1 MSALPLLQA
10 RPAAGNASHHI
21 DAASS
26 ASREPSQTRGRA
38 LTASSRTI
46 TPRSQTPALKLASA
60 STSSSGNSSPDR
72 TPNTLERKPS
82 GSYAHNRNTSI
93 VHGIQHSRNTS
104 FVNSPAT
111 SPLSPHVIAAAGAAL
126 DGAVMSQ
133 ESIAEAFAANGMQP
147 GAGAGTHAGPGN
159 GYSATGAQPEASVPQ
174 RKPER
179 APSARSSRKGHNHH
193 RSQSRHPQ
201 HAHELKTVGEY
212 ALHHLFNAFISQ
224 AEQKI
229 NQCMTDRGQP
239 EARVEAVCGPGLD
252 PTFDQLIAALGHI
265 ARHKP
270 KPLIDTIMLWRKAKS
285 EEASKQR
292 TQLLHA
298 RQATPVAHP
307 HHPHPSLSRRN
318 TEPANQH
325 PDNHATTSGVSGP
338 EHVVALQQTVTQA
351 EQRSTVST
359 YILCRVLIEIMTQT
373 DLHNLTFEMADRLLG
388 LFYGQLSTVDPELV
402 DISPLNLANWTI
414 YSQLLGVLSGLIF
427 EQVQDKFIA
436 DLKIVDSHLSVK
448 HQYNRDQEAKGALL
462 IRALRHLQ
470 VKSYP
475 EDTWDRTCDFM
486 LSMAKLFTSAHGQPI
501 KYAYCQVLRE
511 LLLRIASK
519 ATTELNSPR
528 WKTVIDIM
536 KQRAAILLGKP
547 KHWHEAFPLMAAIL
561 CASPT
566 DIFLSQWLALALSTQ
581 PRLKERATR
590 AIALRGI
597 CRLVWTYLY
606 RRGTEAPTMVVRR
619 LEEITRMVF
628 QPGRRSYLSTE
639 SAIAEPLIQL
649 TRIIGFKYQDLCFRT
664 IIFPLLNSEMF
675 TSGRE
680 LRVEH
685 LEPDRM
691 VIGIRSF
698 LAVVA
703 DLESTE
709 QPPFPVS
716 FDYDPN
722 TLSSELPA
730 LPASPRPLQPLPL
743 KSSLLKEERLSRPVN
758 FSGFAEVAK
767 EYYVRFCKILGEITI
782 ICDNAF
788 GGQAVLDEKFS
799 LQTPKTPMAEAF
811 SFGRREEYLGT
822 TDPRQGFYDLLHVA
836 VQALPRCLSSHIP
849 FNSLVNLLCTGTA
862 HVQGNIALSSA
873 QSLKSIARQSHAQ
886 QVTIGFARFIFN
898 FDDRYATM
906 SDGGMLGAGHIEST
920 LKLYVEL
927 LQIWIEEIKQKTRKA
942 ARDTPDDGSGN
953 RAAQL
958 DLSSVWAHVD
968 EVESHGLFFLCSPS
982 RRVRSYAVTVLRL
995 ITEFDT
1001 ALGGSNTRV
1010 IRVMEG
1016 SPQRVMDISDE
1027 KLSLAERSRLQRGMR
1042 KSNVQSTLVELCG
1055 SDVPYDA
1062 TLWFKIFPNLVRI
1075 SFEVCPFAVTLTRDI
1090 VCARLSQMYRTLYSL
1105 AEGQRSTPYSPFEPG
1120 GSKFSGRLAS
1130 TSPEIV
1136 IEQWKLYLIFAFTTL
1151 TTLGSTASTAVQN
1164 QSGQHSRKSSK
1175 SSHTSTSRLHTASE
1189 LFSKVLPFLSV
1200 DNVAIR
1206 DAAVAGLGSV
1216 NLNLYRTLLESL
1228 QGIVAACAEEAKM
1241 RLGNHNR
1248 TISSPRPMNYRT
1260 DHLRTEITHVYKLTS
1275 QQFLKLPEAYNDE
1288 WIVNNLMNY
1297 TKDLRIFL
1305 SDTDV
1310 QLDPRFFK
1318 LRTHYCGLVEVLFEG
1333 INKTNDPLHWMPF
1346 QARKAAFTLMEDWCG
1361 YSANQPQI
1369 RQREEH
1375 MRRSMLDREVDVS
1388 NKGNATAAHEIEKR
1402 DLRTAALSAMAALCG
1417 GPVSITTDSKVL
1429 LQFDVLRMLS
1439 WVDMIFETPS
1449 DRTHA
1454 IGRRALTNLI
1464 MHNREHPYLLDRA
1477 IEMCYHS
1484 TSTKAL
1490 DSYFEVVS
1498 QVLTQREDFTLP
1510 FWKVL
1515 SAGLYT
1521 LGNENSGIRMK
1532 SARLL
1537 RTLEARGQ
1545 KNSKLQDLDISI
1557 SDKTI
1562 AVYKLAQFET
1572 SRRLAKQHSE
1582 LAFLV
1587 FSQFSRYFN
1596 DLKPDH
1602 QRNMVAAML
1611 PWVQTVELQ
1620 VNPDGGPTANSYMLL
1635 ANLFEITVRC
1645 GNALHNEIQAL
1656 WQALATGPY
1665 AGNVQ
1670 LILNFIINLCLDKRE
1685 QNWVDFSKQIVVHL
1699 SSTPAGLKVVEF
1711 LLLQINP
1718 RSMVSEKR
1726 EPLPPP
1732 PDAASLPY
1740 LVDLNHLLPSSSKQ
1754 SGFALG
1760 QICLI
1765 LLVDLMVSPVEVAK
1779 EHIPLLLQVIL
1790 VLWDHYTPV
1799 VQDQAREMLVHL
1811 IHELVISRI
1820 EDDTM
1825 SIDKRSIEDFIE
1837 NVRQHDSKVVWNYD
1851 DKNGKD
1857 SEDSNSKVPESM
1869 EYVAGEVLRY
1879 FSFAYPGLREA
1890 WGRAALNWA
1899 TSCPVR
1905 HLACRSFQL
1914 FRCILSSLDQQMLS
1928 DMLARLSNTISDEES
1943 DIQTFS
1949 MEILTTLRT
1958 IIEALAP
1965 EDLIQYPQL
1974 FWTTCAC
1981 LDTIHEGEFMES
1993 LLMLDKF
2000 LDKLDLGDSDVL
2012 QTLEESCPDKWEGKF
2027 EGLAQ
2032 LTYKGLRSSVCLD
2045 RSLRILERLVVLPS
2059 SRIVGND
2066 SRLSFAVLANLP
2078 RFLRSFDPAAKD
2090 PSIRTTAEVLAQVA
2104 EGHYQNTA
2112 LADALTALAMKR
2124 YRQEQDFLAQT
2135 MSAIRPTFTTE
2146 LEFGS
2151 LVFLLGLLMN
2161 KIDWM
2166 KVNTME
2172 ALCVLMPEMDMRKP
2186 ELASKGSDLF
2196 SPLLRLLQSAYCP
2209 QALKVLDFVIN
2220 LNMTSTLTPFD
2231 KQHIRMSMAG
2241 SHSSRGYKKQFE
2253 KTQSLYGIPEES
2265 GWSIP
2270 IPALHSQLTRANVHA
2285 VFYTC
2290 GNFDDLTAPENET
2303 PKVEFRQE
2311 EFPFSPLS
2319 DYRTAT
2325 MTSEDTRGDSH
2336 IGELVM
2342 KLDSLDDFFEDDD
2355 DAETLTDL
2363 PNFSSSGRY
2372 MNGPYSHDMREN
2384 LYDQQTA
2391 PILHKSL
2398 TRNASVTSFQSGFI
2412 SDVKLS
2418 PARDPGVMTPGAFS
2432 TVASSSTTTLS
2443 STNNTPARPGLHS
2456 RSVTSPS
2463 APNHPQRVSPSITLD
2478 EQGEPFSDDEYAA
2491 GRSSSTDK
2499 AGTFSLENI
2508 IKPVAHD
2515 TKSRFRSGM
2524 RRLTGGGSEKD
2535 GAKTRDAVKM
2545 ALQKSPQ
2552 VPKVPDIYLVN
2563 PKSAD
2568 P

>member
-1 MSALPLLQA
+1 MSGTVGG
-10 RPAAGNASHHI
+10 RPRGNASDASSPTEAGGVMTPRANI
-21 DAASS
+21 GPMRLGPPQSFRDAEDAAREASGMYKSS
-26 ASREPSQTRGRA
+26 PTSREPSQTRGRA
-38 LTASSRTI
+38 LTASSRSI
-46 TPRSQTPALKLASA
+46 ASRSQTPAAKGAS
-60 STSSSGNSSPDR
+60 SNSSPDR
-72 TPNTLERKPS
+72 TFHSLERKPS

-104 FVNSPAT
+104 YVNSPAT
-111 SPLSPHVIAAAGAAL
+111 SPLSPHIIAAAAGATI

-133 ESIAEAFAANGMQP
+133 ESIADAFAANGMQP
-147 GAGAGTHAGPGN
+147 GAGAGSVTGN
-159 GYSATGAQPEASVPQ
+159 VYGLAGAQAAASDGSITQ
-174 RKPER
+174 RRPER
-179 APSARSSRKGHNHH
+179 APSSRSSRKGHNHH
-193 RSQSRHPQ
+193 RSQSRHPP
-201 HAHELKTVGEY
+201 HPHELKTVGEY

-224 AEQKI
+224 AEHKI
-229 NQCMTDRGQP
+229 NQCMTERGQP
-239 EARVEAVCGPGLD
+239 EVRVEAVCGPGVD

-292 TQLLHA
+292 TQLLNA
-298 RQATPVAHP
+298 RQASPIA
-307 HHPHPSLSRRN
+307 HPHPSLSRRN
-318 TEPANQH
+318 TESTQQPDSQSANSMAPG
-325 PDNHATTSGVSGP
+325 PDYII
-338 EHVVALQQTVTQA
+338 ALQQTVTQA

-359 YILCRVLIEIMTQT
+359 YLLCRVLIEIMTQT
-373 DLHNLTFEMADRLLG
+373 DLKNLTLEMAERLLG
-388 LFYGQLSTVDPELV
+388 LFYGQLSTVDPDLV

-427 EQVQDKFIA
+427 KEVQERFVA
-436 DLKIVDSHLSVK
+436 DLKVVDGHLSIK
-448 HQYNRDQEAKGALL
+448 NQYNRDHEAKGALL
-462 IRALRHLQ
+462 IRALRHLK
-470 VKSYP
+470 VDSYP
-475 EDTWDRTCDFM
+475 EESWDQTCDFM
-486 LSMAKLFTSAHGQPI
+486 LSMAKLFTSAHGQPV

-519 ATTELNSPR
+519 ATVELDAPK
-528 WKTVIDIM
+528 WKTVIEMM
-536 KQRAAILLGKP
+536 KQRAAILIGKP
-547 KHWHEAFPLMAAIL
+547 KHWQEAFPLMAAIL

-566 DIFLSQWLALALSTQ
+566 DVFLSQWLALVLSTQ

-597 CRLVWTYLY
+597 CRLVWTYIY
-606 RRGTEAPTMVVRR
+606 RRGTEAPNIAVRR
-619 LEEITRMVF
+619 LDEIIRMVF
-628 QPGRRSYLSTE
+628 LPGRRSYLSTE

-649 TRIIGFKYQDLCFRT
+649 TRIIGYKYQDLCFKT

-680 LRVEH
+680 LRVEN

-698 LAVVA
+698 LAIMA
-703 DLESTE
+703 DLENTE
-709 QPPFPVS
+709 QPPFPLT
-716 FDYDPN
+716 FEYDPN
-722 TLSSELPA
+722 AVFSELPA
-730 LPASPRPLQPLPL
+730 LPSSPRPMHPLPI
-743 KSSLLKEERLSRPVN
+743 KSTLLKEERLSRPVN
-758 FSGFAEVAK
+758 FTGFAEVAK
-767 EYYVRFCKILGEITI
+767 EYYNRFCKILGEITI

-799 LQTPKTPMAEAF
+799 LQTPKTPMADAF
-811 SFGRREEYLGT
+811 SFGRREDYLTT

-836 VQALPRCLSSHIP
+836 VQALPRCLSPHIP
-849 FNSLVNLLCTGTA
+849 INALVNLLCTGTA
-862 HVQGNIALSSA
+862 HVQSNIAMSSA
-873 QSLKSIARQSHAQ
+873 QSLKSIARQSYAQ
-886 QVTIGFARFIFN
+886 TVTIGFARFIFN

-906 SDGGMLGAGHIEST
+906 SDGGMLGAGHIENT

-927 LQIWIEEIKQKTRKA
+927 LQIWIEEIKRKTRKA
-942 ARDTPDDGSGN
+942 ALDTPDDGSGN

-995 ITEFDT
+995 VTEFDT
-1001 ALGGSNTRV
+1001 ALGGSSTRI

-1016 SPQRVMDISDE
+1016 SPQRVLDISDE

-1042 KSNVQSTLVELCG
+1042 KSNRCPLRR
-1055 SDVPYDA
+1055 
-1062 TLWFKIFPNLVRI
+1062 TLWFKIFPNLIRI
-1075 SFEVCPFAVTLTRDI
+1075 SFEVCPFASTLTRDI
-1090 VCARLSQMYRTLYSL
+1090 VCARLSQMYRTLSSL
-1105 AEGQRSTPYSPFEPG
+1105 SEGQRSTPYSPYEPS
-1120 GSKFSGRLAS
+1120 GSKPSGRLAS
-1130 TSPEIV
+1130 TAPEVI

-1151 TTLGSTASTAVQN
+1151 TSLGPTAASATQ
-1164 QSGQHSRKSSK
+1164 GQHSRKSSK
-1175 SSHTSTSRLHTASE
+1175 SSQTSTNKLHTATE
-1189 LFSKVLPFLSV
+1189 LFAKVLPFLSV

-1206 DAAVAGLGSV
+1206 DAAVIGLGSV

-1228 QGIVAACAEEAKM
+1228 QGIVAACAEEAKTRM
-1241 RLGNHNR
+1241 GNHNR
-1248 TISSPRPMNYRT
+1248 TISSPRPMNFRT
-1260 DHLRTEITHVYKLTS
+1260 DHLRTEITH
-1275 QQFLKLPEAYNDE
+1275 
-1288 WIVNNLMNY
+1288 
-1297 TKDLRIFL
+1297 DLRIFL
-1305 SDTDV
+1305 SDTEV
-1310 QLDPRFFK
+1310 QLEVRYLK

-1333 INKTNDPLHWMPF
+1333 INKTSDPLRWMPF
-1346 QARKAAFTLMEDWCG
+1346 QARKAAFTLMEEWCG
-1361 YSANQPQI
+1361 YSANQAQI

-1375 MRRSMLDREVDVS
+1375 MRRSILDRAIEAD
-1388 NKGNATAAHEIEKR
+1388 NKGNVTAALEIEKR

-1429 LQFDVLRMLS
+1429 LQFDVSRMLS
-1439 WVDMIFETPS
+1439 WIQSIFETPS

-1454 IGRRALTNLI
+1454 IGRRALSNLI
-1464 MHNREHPYLLDRA
+1464 LHNREHPYLLDKA
-1477 IEMCYHS
+1477 IEMCYLAVNS
-1484 TSTKAL
+1484 KAL
-1490 DSYFEVVS
+1490 DSYFEVVA
-1498 QVLTQREDFTLP
+1498 QVLTQHEDYTLP

-1521 LGNENSGIRMK
+1521 LGHENSEIRMK

-1537 RTLEARGQ
+1537 RTLEAREG

-1557 SDKTI
+1557 SDKTV

-1587 FSQFSRYFN
+1587 FSQFSFYFKE
-1596 DLKPDH
+1596 LQPDH
-1602 QRNMVAAML
+1602 KRNMVAAML
-1611 PWVQTVELQ
+1611 PWVQSVELQ
-1620 VNPDGGPTANSYMLL
+1620 VNPDGGPTGNSYMLL
-1635 ANLFEITVRC
+1635 VNLFEITYTS

-1665 AGNVQ
+1665 GGNVQ
-1670 LILNFIINLCLDKRE
+1670 LILNFIISLCLDKRE
-1685 QNWVDFSKQIVVHL
+1685 QNYVDYSKQIVVHL
-1699 SSTPAGLKVVEF
+1699 SSTPAGLKVIEF

-1726 EPLPPP
+1726 EPMPPP
-1732 PDAASLPY
+1732 PDAANLPY
-1740 LVDLNHLLPSSSKQ
+1740 LVDLTTVLPSSNKQ

-1760 QICLI
+1760 QVCLI
-1765 LLVDLMVSPVEVAK
+1765 MLVDLMVSPVELAK
-1779 EHIPLLLQVIL
+1779 EHIPLLLQVVL
-1790 VLWDHYTPV
+1790 VLWDHYTAV

-1811 IHELVISRI
+1811 IHELVISKI
-1820 EDDTM
+1820 EDDTPG
-1825 SIDKRSIEDFIE
+1825 IDKRSIEDFVEGI
-1837 NVRQHDSKVVWNYD
+1837 RQRDSKVVWSYD

-1857 SEDSNSKVPESM
+1857 TADSTTKVPEPM
-1869 EYVAGEVLRY
+1869 EYVAAEVMKF

-1890 WGRAALNWA
+1890 WGRVALHWA

-1905 HLACRSFQL
+1905 HIACRSFQL

-2000 LDKLDLGDSDVL
+2000 LDKLDLGDEDVL
-2012 QTLEESCPDKWEGKF
+2012 TTLEESCPDKWEGKF

-2032 LTYKGLRSSVCLD
+2032 LTYKGIRSSICLD

-2059 SRIVGND
+2059 SRIVGDD
-2066 SRLSFAVLANLP
+2066 SRLMYTILANLP
-2078 RFLRSFDPAAKD
+2078 RFLRSFDPTVKD
-2090 PSIRTTAEVLAQVA
+2090 PSIRATAEVLAQVA
-2104 EGHYQNTA
+2104 EQYYQCTP
-2112 LADALTALAMKR
+2112 LAEALTAIAMKR
-2124 YRQEQDFLAQT
+2124 YRHEKDFLAQI
-2135 MSAIRPTFTTE
+2135 MSTIRTAFSPE
-2146 LEFGS
+2146 NEFGS

-2166 KVNTME
+2166 KINTME
-2172 ALCVLMPEMDMRKP
+2172 VLCVLLPEIDMRRP
-2186 ELASKGSDLF
+2186 DMAAKGSDLF
-2196 SPLLRLLQSAYCP
+2196 SPLLRLLQTAYCP
-2209 QALKVLDFVIN
+2209 QALRVLDYVIN

-2241 SHSSRGYKKQFE
+2241 SHSTRGYKKQFE
-2253 KTQSLYGIPEES
+2253 KTQSLYGIPEDS

-2290 GNFDDLTAPENET
+2290 GHYGDLHASENET

-2319 DYRTAT
+2319 DYHRTAT

-2372 MNGPYSHDMREN
+2372 MNSPYSHDMREN

-2391 PILHKSL
+2391 PILNKSL

-2432 TVASSSTTTLS
+2432 SFAGPSSTSGLSTTSNS
-2443 STNNTPARPGLHS
+2443 SRPGLHA
-2456 RSVTSPS
+2456 RSATSPS
-2463 APNHPQRVSPSITLD
+2463 APNQQQRISPSLTSTALE
-2478 EQGEPFSDDEYAA
+2478 EQGETFSDDEYAT
-2491 GRSSSTDK
+2491 GRSNSTDK
-2499 AGTFSLENI
+2499 SGTFNLENI

-2515 TKSRFRSGM
+2515 TRSRFRSGM
-2524 RRLTGGGSEKD
+2524 RRLTGGGGDNKE
-2535 GAKTRDAVKM
+2535 GAKTRDAIKL

-2568 P
+2568 L

>member
-1 MSALPLLQA
+1 MSAFSPVHT
-10 RPAAGNASHHI
+10 RPAAGHAPPYREPREPR
-21 DAASS
+21 DPP
-26 ASREPSQTRGRA
+26 SREPSQTRGRA
-38 LTASSRTI
+38 LTASSRTVAS
-46 TPRSQTPALKLASA
+46 RSQTPAAS
-60 STSSSGNSSPDR
+60 STSSPDR
-72 TPNTLERKPS
+72 DRERDRTLGSLERKPS
-82 GSYAHNRNTSI
+82 GAYAHNRNTSI
-93 VHGIQHSRNTS
+93 VHGIQHSRTTS
-104 FVNSPAT
+104 FVNAPAT
-111 SPLSPHVIAAAGAAL
+111 SPLSPLVLASPAPLNGPTMSPESLAEAAA
-126 DGAVMSQ
+126 
-133 ESIAEAFAANGMQP
+133 ANAP
-147 GAGAGTHAGPGN
+147 ANTSPVAPPPAD
-159 GYSATGAQPEASVPQ
+159 ASTP
-174 RKPER
+174 RRPER
-179 APSARSSRKGHNHH
+179 APSARSARRGHNHH
-193 RSQSRHPQ
+193 RSQSRHPPPPP

-229 NQCMTDRGQP
+229 NQCITDRGQP
-239 EARVEAVCGPGLD
+239 EARVELVCGPAVD
-252 PTFDQLIAALGHI
+252 PAFDQLIAALGHI

-285 EEASKQR
+285 EEAAKQR

-298 RQATPVAHP
+298 RHAMPQSQTQFSS
-307 HHPHPSLSRRN
+307 HPHPQLAMSRRN
-318 TEPANQH
+318 TEPLHHLEHPASASVSSH
-325 PDNHATTSGVSGP
+325 PDML
-338 EHVVALQQTVTQA
+338 ALQQTVTQA

-359 YILCRVLIEIMTQT
+359 YILCRVLVEIMTQA
-373 DLHNLTFEMADRLLG
+373 DLHNLTFDMADRLLG

-427 EQVQDKFIA
+427 EHVQEKFII
-436 DLKIVDSHLSVK
+436 DLKIIDTHLSIK
-448 HQYNRDQEAKGALL
+448 NQYNRDHEAKGALL
-462 IRALRHLQ
+462 IRALRYLKL
-470 VKSYP
+470 KSYP
-475 EDTWDRTCDFM
+475 EEAWDRTCDFM
-486 LSMAKLFTSAHGQPI
+486 QSLAKLFNSAHGQPI

-511 LLLRIASK
+511 LLLHIASRVTIEINAPK
-519 ATTELNSPR
+519 
-528 WKTVIDIM
+528 WKTVVDLLR
-536 KQRAAILLGKP
+536 QRASVLISKP
-547 KHWHEAFPLMAAIL
+547 KHWHEAFPLMTAIL
-561 CASPT
+561 CVSPT
-566 DIFLSQWLALALSTQ
+566 DVFLSQWHGLILSTQ
-581 PRLKERATR
+581 SRLKERATR

-606 RRGTEAPTMVVRR
+606 RRGTEPPNVAVRR
-619 LEEITRMVF
+619 LEDVIRLVF

-639 SAIAEPLIQL
+639 PAIAEPLIQL
-649 TRIIGFKYQDLCFRT
+649 TRTIGYKYQDLCFKT
-664 IIFPLLNSEMF
+664 IIFPLLNSEMI
-675 TSGRE
+675 SAGRE
-680 LRVEH
+680 LRVEN

-698 LAVVA
+698 LAIMA
-703 DLESTE
+703 DLENAE
-709 QPPFPVS
+709 QPPFPVTYNVEL
-716 FDYDPN
+716 DAP
-722 TLSSELPA
+722 SSELPA
-730 LPASPRPLQPLPL
+730 VPASPRPLQHLHT
-743 KSSLLKEERLSRPVN
+743 KSTLLKEERLSRPVN
-758 FSGFAEVAK
+758 FSGFGEVAK

-811 SFGRREEYLGT
+811 SFSRREDHQVT

-836 VQALPRCLSSHIP
+836 VQALPRCLSPHIP
-849 FNSLVNLLCTGTA
+849 FNALVNLLCTGTA
-862 HVQGNIALSSA
+862 HVQGSIASSSA

-920 LKLYVEL
+920 LKLYIEL
-927 LQIWIEEIKQKTRKA
+927 LQIWIEEIKQKARKA
-942 ARDTPDDGSGN
+942 ALDAPDDGSGS

-958 DLSSVWAHVD
+958 DINSVWAHVD
-968 EVESHGLFFLCSPS
+968 EIESHGLFFLCSPS
-982 RRVRSYAVTVLRL
+982 RRVRAYAVTVLRR

-1001 ALGGSNTRV
+1001 ALGGSNTRI

-1042 KSNVQSTLVELCG
+1042 KSNVQSTLVELCS
-1055 SDVPYDA
+1055 SDVPYDS
-1062 TLWFKIFPNLVRI
+1062 TLWFKIFPNLIRI
-1075 SFEVCPFAVTLTRDI
+1075 SFEVCPFAITLTRDI
-1090 VCARLSQMYRTLYSL
+1090 VCARLSQMHRTLSSL
-1105 AEGQRSTPYSPFEPG
+1105 AEGQRSTPYSPFEPTPG
-1120 GSKFSGRLAS
+1120 KVTGRLAS
-1130 TSPEIV
+1130 TSPNIV

-1151 TTLGSTASTAVQN
+1151 TNLGPSASATL
-1164 QSGQHSRKSSK
+1164 QSQLAQHGRRGSK
-1175 SSHTSTSRLHTASE
+1175 SSQPSANKLYTATE
-1189 LFSKVLPFLSV
+1189 LFAKVLPFLSV
-1200 DNVAIR
+1200 DNTAIR
-1206 DAAVAGLGSV
+1206 DAAVVGLGSV

-1228 QGIVAACAEEAKM
+1228 QGIVAACAEEAKS
-1241 RLGNHNR
+1241 RLGTHNR
-1248 TISSPRPMNYRT
+1248 NMSSPRVANYRT

-1275 QQFLKLPEAYNDE
+1275 QQYLKLPEGYNDE
-1288 WIVNNLMNY
+1288 WIVNNLVNY

-1310 QLDPRFFK
+1310 QMEPRFLK

-1333 INKTNDPLHWMPF
+1333 INKTNDPLQWMPF
-1346 QARKAAFTLMEDWCG
+1346 QARKAAFTLMEEWCG
-1361 YSANQPQI
+1361 YSANQSQI

-1375 MRRSMLDREVDVS
+1375 MRRSMLDREHDMG
-1388 NKGNATAAHEIEKR
+1388 NKGIATAAHEIEKR
-1402 DLRTAALSAMAALCG
+1402 DLRTSALSAMAALCG

-1429 LQFDVLRMLS
+1429 LQFDVLRMLNWMDS
-1439 WVDMIFETPS
+1439 IFETPS

-1464 MHNREHPYLLDRA
+1464 LHNREHPYLLERS
-1477 IEMCYHS
+1477 IEMCYVS
-1484 TSTKAL
+1484 KSAKAL
-1490 DSYFEVVS
+1490 ESYFEVVT
-1498 QVLTQREDFTLP
+1498 QVLTQREDYTLP

-1521 LGNENSGIRMK
+1521 LGHENSEIRMK

-1537 RTLEARGQ
+1537 RKLEAREQ

-1572 SRRLAKQHSE
+1572 SRRLAKQHSA

-1587 FSQFSRYFN
+1587 FSEFSRYFN
-1596 DLKPDH
+1596 KLEPDH

-1620 VNPDGGPTANSYMLL
+1620 VNAEGGPTASSYMLL
-1635 ANLFEITVRC
+1635 VNLFEITVMC
-1645 GNALHNEIQAL
+1645 GKALHNEIQAL
-1656 WQALATGPY
+1656 WQALATGPHG
-1665 AGNVQ
+1665 GNVQ

-1685 QNWVDFSKQIVVHL
+1685 QNYVDVSKQIVVHL

-1711 LLLQINP
+1711 LLLHINP

-1726 EPLPPP
+1726 EPVPPP
-1732 PDAASLPY
+1732 PDAANLPY
-1740 LVDLNHLLPSSSKQ
+1740 LADLSNLLPSSNKQ

-1765 LLVDLMVSPVEVAK
+1765 LLVDLMVSPIKVAN

-1811 IHELVISRI
+1811 IHELVISKI
-1820 EDDTM
+1820 EDETS
-1825 SIDKRSIEDFIE
+1825 SIDKRSIEDFVE
-1837 NVRQHDSKVVWNYD
+1837 NVRQHDVKVVWNYD
-1851 DKNGKD
+1851 EENGKD
-1857 SEDSNSKVPESM
+1857 ADDSSAKVPESM
-1869 EYVAGEVLRY
+1869 EYVASEVLKF
-1879 FSFAYPGLREA
+1879 FSLAYPGLREA

-1949 MEILTTLRT
+1949 MEILTTLRA

-2000 LDKLDLGDSDVL
+2000 LDKLDLSDHGILQVL
-2012 QTLEESCPDKWEGKF
+2012 ENSCPAKWEGHF

-2032 LTYKGLRSSVCLD
+2032 LTYKGIRSSVCLD
-2045 RSLRILERLVVLPS
+2045 RSLQILERLVVLPA
-2059 SRIVGND
+2059 SRVVGD
-2066 SRLSFAVLANLP
+2066 DTRLLYTVLANLP
-2078 RFLRSFDPAAKD
+2078 GYIRSFDPMSKD
-2090 PSIRTTAEVLAQVA
+2090 SSVRTSADVLAHVA
-2104 EGHYQNTA
+2104 AEQYQCPV

-2124 YRQEQDFLAQT
+2124 TRHEKDFLAQVMT
-2135 MSAIRPTFTTE
+2135 AIRLRFFPDH
-2146 LEFGS
+2146 EFGS
-2151 LVFLLGLLMN
+2151 LVFLLSLLTS
-2161 KIDWM
+2161 KIDWV
-2166 KVNTME
+2166 KNNTIE
-2172 ALCVLMPEMDMRKP
+2172 VLCVLIPEIDMRKP
-2186 ELASKGSDLF
+2186 EIASKGSDLF
-2196 SPLLRLLQSAYCP
+2196 SPLLRLLQSAFCP
-2209 QALKVLDFVIN
+2209 QALKVLDFVIS
-2220 LNMTSTLTPFD
+2220 LNMASTLTPFD

-2241 SHSSRGYKKQFE
+2241 SHSTRGYKKQFE

-2265 GWSIP
+2265 GWAIP
-2270 IPALHSQLTRANVHA
+2270 MPALHSQLTRANVHA

-2290 GNFDDLTAPENET
+2290 GNFDETNAPETQT
-2303 PKVEFRQE
+2303 PNIEFRQE

-2336 IGELVM
+2336 IGDLVM
-2342 KLDSLDDFFEDDD
+2342 KLDSLDDFFDEDD

-2363 PNFSSSGRY
+2363 PDLAPSGRY
-2372 MNGPYSHDMREN
+2372 HGPSSHDIREN

-2398 TRNASVTSFQSGFI
+2398 TRNASVASFQSGFI
-2412 SDVKLS
+2412 SEVKLS
-2418 PARDPGVMTPGAFS
+2418 PARDPGVMTPGAFNAFA
-2432 TVASSSTTTLS
+2432 ASISPLAPSANLPS
-2443 STNNTPARPGLHS
+2443 RPGLHS
-2456 RSVTSPS
+2456 RSITSPS
-2463 APNHPQRVSPSITLD
+2463 APNHPQRVLPSPSSATLD
-2478 EQGEPFSDDEYAA
+2478 EQNELFSDDEYEAK
-2491 GRSSSTDK
+2491 RWDSTDK
-2499 AGTFSLENI
+2499 TFHSG
-2508 IKPVAHD
+2508 PVAKPAAQD
-2515 TKSRFRSGM
+2515 ARSRFRSGM
-2524 RRLTGGGSEKD
+2524 RRLTGGNDAKD
-2535 GAKTRDAVKM
+2535 SAKAREAFKQ
-2545 ALQKSPQ
+2545 ALQKSPM

>member
-1 MSALPLLQA
+1 
-10 RPAAGNASHHI
+10 
-21 DAASS
+21 
-26 ASREPSQTRGRA
+26 
-38 LTASSRTI
+38 
-46 TPRSQTPALKLASA
+46 
-60 STSSSGNSSPDR
+60 
-72 TPNTLERKPS
+72 
-82 GSYAHNRNTSI
+82 
-93 VHGIQHSRNTS
+93 
-104 FVNSPAT
+104 
-111 SPLSPHVIAAAGAAL
+111 
-126 DGAVMSQ
+126 MSQ
-133 ESIAEAFAANGMQP
+133 ESIAEAFVANGMQP
-147 GAGAGTHAGPGN
+147 GASTGNIYAGV
-159 GYSATGAQPEASVPQ
+159 GAQAASSDGSIAQ

-193 RSQSRHPQ
+193 RSQSRHPPP
-201 HAHELKTVGEY
+201 HPHELKTVGEY
-212 ALHHLFNAFISQ
+212 ALHHLFNSFISQ

-229 NQCMTDRGQP
+229 NQCMTERGQP
-239 EARVEAVCGPGLD
+239 EARVEGVCGPGVD

-292 TQLLHA
+292 TQLLNA
-298 RQATPVAHP
+298 RQVTPGLQLHP
-307 HHPHPSLSRRN
+307 ALSRRN
-318 TEPANQH
+318 TEPVQHLENQS
-325 PDNHATTSGVSGP
+325 AASVASGP
-338 EHVVALQQTVTQA
+338 DHIVALQQTVTQA

-388 LFYGQLSTVDPELV
+388 LFYGQLSTVDPDLV

-427 EQVQDKFIA
+427 EQVQEKFVA
-436 DLKIVDSHLSVK
+436 DLKIVDGHLAMK
-448 HQYNRDQEAKGALL
+448 NQYNRDHEAKGALL

-475 EDTWDRTCDFM
+475 EETWDRTCDFM
-486 LSMAKLFTSAHGQPI
+486 LSMAKLFTSAHGQPV

-511 LLLRIASK
+511 LLLRITSK
-519 ATTELNSPR
+519 ATIELNAPK
-528 WKTVIDIM
+528 WKTVIDMM

-547 KHWHEAFPLMAAIL
+547 KHWHEAFPLMVAIL

-566 DIFLSQWLALALSTQ
+566 ETFLSQWLALALSTQ

-597 CRLVWTYLY
+597 CRLVWTYIY
-606 RRGTEAPTMVVRR
+606 RRGTEAPNVAIRR
-619 LEEITRMVF
+619 LDEIIRMVF

-639 SAIAEPLIQL
+639 PAIAEPLIQL
-649 TRIIGFKYQDLCFRT
+649 TRIIGYKYQDLCFKT
-664 IIFPLLNSEMF
+664 IIFPLLNSDMF
-675 TSGRE
+675 MSGRE
-680 LRVEH
+680 LRVEN

-698 LAVVA
+698 LAIMA
-703 DLESTE
+703 DLENTE
-709 QPPFPVS
+709 QPPFPLT

-722 TLSSELPA
+722 VFSNELPA
-730 LPASPRPLQPLPL
+730 LPSSPRPLQPLPI

-758 FSGFAEVAK
+758 FAGFAEVAK
-767 EYYVRFCKILGEITI
+767 EYYIRFCKILGEITI

-799 LQTPKTPMAEAF
+799 SQTPKTPMAAAF
-811 SFGRREEYLGT
+811 SFAPREDYHVNT
-822 TDPRQGFYDLLHVA
+822 TDLRQGFYDLLHVA
-836 VQALPRCLSSHIP
+836 VQALPRCLSPHIP

-862 HVQGNIALSSA
+862 HVQSNIAVSSA

-906 SDGGMLGAGHIEST
+906 SDGGMLGAGHIENT
-920 LKLYVEL
+920 LRLYVEL
-927 LQIWIEEIKQKTRKA
+927 LEIWIEEIKRKTRKA
-942 ARDTPDDGSGN
+942 ALDTPDDGSGN

-982 RRVRSYAVTVLRL
+982 HRVRSYAVTVLRL

-1016 SPQRVMDISDE
+1016 SPQRVLDISDE

-1090 VCARLSQMYRTLYSL
+1090 VCARLAQMYRTLSSL
-1105 AEGQRSTPYSPFEPG
+1105 AEGQRTTPYSPFEPG
-1120 GSKFSGRLAS
+1120 NTKFSGRLAS
-1130 TSPEIV
+1130 TSPEVV

-1151 TTLGSTASTAVQN
+1151 TSLGPTAISATQ
-1164 QSGQHSRKSSK
+1164 GQHSRKSSK
-1175 SSHTSTSRLHTASE
+1175 SSQTSTNKQHTATE

-1200 DNVAIR
+1200 ENAAIR
-1206 DAAVAGLGSV
+1206 DAAVIGLGSV

-1248 TISSPRPMNYRT
+1248 TISSPRPINYRT

-1275 QQFLKLPEAYNDE
+1275 QQFLKLPEAHNDE
-1288 WIVNNLMNY
+1288 WIINNLMNY

-1305 SDTDV
+1305 SDTEV
-1310 QLDPRFFK
+1310 QLEARYQK

-1333 INKTNDPLHWMPF
+1333 INKTSDPLHWMPF
-1346 QARKAAFTLMEDWCG
+1346 QARKAAFTLMEEWCG
-1361 YSANQPQI
+1361 YAANQSQI
-1369 RQREEH
+1369 RQREEQ
-1375 MRRSMLDREVDVS
+1375 MRRSMLDREVDKS
-1388 NKGNATAAHEIEKR
+1388 SKGNATAALEIEKR

-1429 LQFDVLRMLS
+1429 LQFDVIRMLS
-1439 WVDMIFETPS
+1439 WIQSIFETPS

-1464 MHNREHPYLLDRA
+1464 LHNREHPYLLDKA
-1477 IEMCYHS
+1477 IEMCYLAVS
-1484 TSTKAL
+1484 GKAL
-1490 DSYFEVVS
+1490 ESYFEVVT
-1498 QVLTQREDFTLP
+1498 QVLTQHEDYTLP

-1521 LGNENSGIRMK
+1521 LGHENSEIRTK
-1532 SARLL
+1532 STRLL
-1537 RTLEARGQ
+1537 RTLEAREG

-1557 SDKTI
+1557 SDKTV

-1572 SRRLAKQHSE
+1572 SRRLAKQHAE

-1587 FSQFSRYFN
+1587 FSQFSYYFK

-1602 QRNMVAAML
+1602 KRNMVAAML
-1611 PWVQTVELQ
+1611 PWVQSVELQ

-1635 ANLFEITVRC
+1635 VNLFEITYRS
-1645 GNALHNEIQAL
+1645 GNVLHNEIQAL

-1665 AGNVQ
+1665 GGNVQ

-1685 QNWVDFSKQIVVHL
+1685 QNYVDYSKQIVVHL

-1726 EPLPPP
+1726 EPMPPP
-1732 PDAASLPY
+1732 PDAVNLPY
-1740 LVDLNHLLPSSSKQ
+1740 LADLTQVLPSSNKQ

-1760 QICLI
+1760 QVCLI

-1779 EHIPLLLQVIL
+1779 EHIPLLLQVVL
-1790 VLWDHYTPV
+1790 VLWDHYTSV
-1799 VQDQAREMLVHL
+1799 VQDQSREMLVHL
-1811 IHELVISRI
+1811 IHELVISKI
-1820 EDDTM
+1820 EDDTPG
-1825 SIDKRSIEDFIE
+1825 IDKRSIEDFVESI
-1837 NVRQHDSKVVWNYD
+1837 RQHDTKVVWSYD

-1857 SEDSNSKVPESM
+1857 VADSTFKVPEPM
-1869 EYVAGEVLRY
+1869 EYVAGEVMKF

-1890 WGRAALNWA
+1890 WGRVALNWA

-1905 HLACRSFQL
+1905 HIACRSFQL

-2000 LDKLDLGDSDVL
+2000 LDKLDLGDEEVL
-2012 QTLEESCPDKWEGKF
+2012 SILEESCPDKWEGKF

-2032 LTYKGLRSSVCLD
+2032 LTYKGIRSSTCLD

-2059 SRIVGND
+2059 SRIVGDD
-2066 SRLSFAVLANLP
+2066 SRLMYTILANLP
-2078 RFLRSFDPAAKD
+2078 RFLRSFDSTAQD
-2090 PSIRTTAEVLAQVA
+2090 SSIRTTAEVLAQVA
-2104 EGHYQNTA
+2104 DQHYQCTS
-2112 LADALTALAMKR
+2112 LSEALTAFAMKR
-2124 YRQEQDFLAQT
+2124 YRQEKDFLAQT
-2135 MSAIRPTFTTE
+2135 LSAIRSTFTSE
-2146 LEFGS
+2146 HEFGS

-2166 KVNTME
+2166 KINTME
-2172 ALCVLMPEMDMRKP
+2172 VLCVLLPEIDMRKP
-2186 ELASKGSDLF
+2186 EMASKGSDLF

-2241 SHSSRGYKKQFE
+2241 SHSTRGYKKQFE

-2270 IPALHSQLTRANVHA
+2270 MPALHSQLTRANVHA

-2290 GNFDDLTAPENET
+2290 GNFDDMNIPDTET

-2319 DYRTAT
+2319 DYHRTAT

-2355 DAETLTDL
+2355 DVETLTDL
-2363 PNFSSSGRY
+2363 PNFASSGRY
-2372 MNGPYSHDMREN
+2372 GNGPYAHDMREN

-2432 TVASSSTTTLS
+2432 SFANSSTSTLPPTS
-2443 STNNTPARPGLHS
+2443 HPRPGLHS

-2463 APNHPQRVSPSITLD
+2463 APNQPQRISPSLSSTTLD
-2478 EQGEPFSDDEYAA
+2478 EQNEPFSDDEYSA

-2499 AGTFSLENI
+2499 GGTFSLENI

-2515 TKSRFRSGM
+2515 TRSRFRSGM
-2524 RRLTGGGSEKD
+2524 RRLTGGGGDNKEGVKS
-2535 GAKTRDAVKM
+2535 RDAIKL

-2568 P
+2568 L

>member
-1 MSALPLLQA
+1 M
-10 RPAAGNASHHI
+10 GYHHP
-21 DAASS
+21 SS

-46 TPRSQTPALKLASA
+46 TSRSQTPAVKGA
-60 STSSSGNSSPDR
+60 SSSSSPDR
-72 TPNTLERKPS
+72 TLATLERKPS

-111 SPLSPHVIAAAGAAL
+111 SPLSPQIIAAAAGATI
-126 DGAVMSQ
+126 DGAIMSQ
-133 ESIAEAFAANGMQP
+133 ESIADAFAANGMQP
-147 GAGAGTHAGPGN
+147 GSASGIPFASPPLQPVHAD
-159 GYSATGAQPEASVPQ
+159 GYAPL

-179 APSARSSRKGHNHH
+179 APSSRSSRKGHNHH

-201 HAHELKTVGEY
+201 HPHELKTVGEY
-212 ALHHLFNAFISQ
+212 ALHHLFNSFISQ
-224 AEQKI
+224 AEHKI
-229 NQCMTDRGQP
+229 NQCTTERGQP
-239 EARVEAVCGPGLD
+239 EAKVENVCGPGVD

-265 ARHKP
+265 ARQKP

-292 TQLLHA
+292 TQLLNA
-298 RQATPVAHP
+298 RQASPVPHP
-307 HHPHPSLSRRN
+307 HLALSRRN
-318 TEPANQH
+318 TESTQQPDAQPTASVSSPA
-325 PDNHATTSGVSGP
+325 
-338 EHVVALQQTVTQA
+338 EHILALQHTVTQA

-373 DLHNLTFEMADRLLG
+373 DLQNLTFEMADRLLG
-388 LFYGQLSTVDPELV
+388 LFYGQLSTVDPDLV
-402 DISPLNLANWTI
+402 DISSLNLANWTI

-427 EQVQDKFIA
+427 EQVQEKFIA
-436 DLKIVDSHLSVK
+436 DLKMVDSHLAAK
-448 HQYNRDQEAKGALL
+448 NQYNRDHEAKGALL
-462 IRALRHLQ
+462 IRALRHMK
-470 VKSYP
+470 VESYP
-475 EDTWDRTCDFM
+475 EDVWDRTCDFM
-486 LSMAKLFTSAHGQPI
+486 LSMAKLFTSAHGQPV

-519 ATTELNSPR
+519 ATVELNTPK
-528 WKTVIDIM
+528 WKNVIELM

-581 PRLKERATR
+581 PRLKERTTR
-590 AIALRGI
+590 PIALRGI
-597 CRLVWTYLY
+597 CRLVWTYIY
-606 RRGTEAPTMVVRR
+606 RRGTEAPNIAVRR
-619 LEEITRMVF
+619 LDEIIRMVF

-639 SAIAEPLIQL
+639 PVIAEPLIQL
-649 TRIIGFKYQDLCFRT
+649 TRIIGYKYQDLCFKT
-664 IIFPLLNSEMF
+664 IVFPLLNSDMF
-675 TSGRE
+675 MSNRE
-680 LRVEH
+680 LRVEN
-685 LEPDRM
+685 LEPERM

-698 LAVVA
+698 LAIMA
-703 DLESTE
+703 DLENTE
-709 QPPFPVS
+709 QPPFPLT

-722 TLSSELPA
+722 ALSNELPA
-730 LPASPRPLQPLPL
+730 LPSSPRPLQPLPI
-743 KSSLLKEERLSRPVN
+743 KSSLLKEERLSRPVD
-758 FSGFAEVAK
+758 FSGFTEVAK
-767 EYYVRFCKILGEITI
+767 EHYVRFCKILGEITI

-799 LQTPKTPMAEAF
+799 VQTPKTPMADAF
-811 SFGRREEYLGT
+811 SFSRREENLIT

-836 VQALPRCLSSHIP
+836 VQALPRCLSPHIP

-862 HVQGNIALSSA
+862 HVQGSIAVSSA

-906 SDGGMLGAGHIEST
+906 SDGGMLGPGHIENT

-927 LQIWIEEIKQKTRKA
+927 LQIWIEEIKRKTRKA
-942 ARDTPDDGSGN
+942 ALDTPDDGSGN

-958 DLSSVWAHVD
+958 DLSSVWAHVE
-968 EVESHGLFFLCSPS
+968 EVESHGIFFLCSPS

-1001 ALGGSNTRV
+1001 ALGGSNTRI

-1016 SPQRVMDISDE
+1016 SPQRVLDISDDT
-1027 KLSLAERSRLQRGMR
+1027 LSLAERSRLQRGMR
-1042 KSNVQSTLVELCG
+1042 KSNVQSTLVELCS
-1055 SDVPYDA
+1055 SDIPYDS

-1075 SFEVCPFAVTLTRDI
+1075 SFEICPFAVTLTRDI
-1090 VCARLSQMYRTLYSL
+1090 VCARLSQMYRTLSSL
-1105 AEGQRSTPYSPFEPG
+1105 AEGQRSTPYSPHEPT
-1120 GSKFSGRLAS
+1120 SNKPSGRLAS
-1130 TSPEIV
+1130 TAPEIV
-1136 IEQWKLYLIFAFTTL
+1136 VEQWKLYLIFAFTTL
-1151 TTLGSTASTAVQN
+1151 TSLGPTATSATQ
-1164 QSGQHSRKSSK
+1164 GHHSRKSSK
-1175 SSHTSTSRLHTASE
+1175 SSQTSATKLHTATE

-1200 DNVAIR
+1200 ENSAIR
-1206 DAAVAGLGSV
+1206 DAAVIGLGSV

-1228 QGIVAACAEEAKM
+1228 QGIVAACSEEAKM

-1248 TISSPRPMNYRT
+1248 TISNPRPMNYRT
-1260 DHLRTEITHVYKLTS
+1260 DHLRTEITH
-1275 QQFLKLPEAYNDE
+1275 
-1288 WIVNNLMNY
+1288 
-1297 TKDLRIFL
+1297 DLRIFL
-1305 SDTDV
+1305 SDAEV
-1310 QLDPRFFK
+1310 QLEARYQK
-1318 LRTHYCGLVEVLFEG
+1318 LRTHYCGLVEVLFVG
-1333 INKTNDPLHWMPF
+1333 INKTADPLHWMPF

-1361 YSANQPQI
+1361 YSANQHQV
-1369 RQREEH
+1369 RQREEQ
-1375 MRRSMLDREVDVS
+1375 MRRTILDRELDTA
-1388 NKGNATAAHEIEKR
+1388 NKGSATAALEIEKR

-1429 LQFDVLRMLS
+1429 LQFDVMRILS
-1439 WVDMIFETPS
+1439 WIQSIFETPS

-1454 IGRRALTNLI
+1454 IGRRALSNLI
-1464 MHNREHPYLLDRA
+1464 LHNREHPFLLDKA
-1477 IEMCYHS
+1477 IEMCYLAPS
-1484 TSTKAL
+1484 GKAL
-1490 DSYFEVVS
+1490 YSYFSVVT
-1498 QVLTQREDFTLP
+1498 QVLTQHEDYTLP

-1521 LGNENSGIRMK
+1521 LGHENSEIRMK

-1537 RTLEARGQ
+1537 RTLEAREG

-1557 SDKTI
+1557 SDKTV

-1572 SRRLAKQHSE
+1572 SRRLAKQHAE

-1587 FSQFSRYFN
+1587 FSQFSYYFK
-1596 DLKPDH
+1596 DLQPDH
-1602 QRNMVAAML
+1602 KRNMVAAML
-1611 PWVQTVELQ
+1611 PWVQSVELQ

-1635 ANLFEITVRC
+1635 VNLFEITFTS
-1645 GNALHNEIQAL
+1645 GNVLHNEIQAL

-1665 AGNVQ
+1665 GGNVQ
-1670 LILNFIINLCLDKRE
+1670 LILNFVINLCLDRRE
-1685 QNWVDFSKQIVVHL
+1685 QNYVDYSKQIVVHL
-1699 SSTPAGLKVVEF
+1699 STTPAGLKVVEF

-1726 EPLPPP
+1726 EPSPPP
-1732 PDAASLPY
+1732 PDALNLPY
-1740 LVDLNHLLPSSSKQ
+1740 LADLTKVLPSSNKQ

-1760 QICLI
+1760 QVCLI

-1779 EHIPLLLQVIL
+1779 EHIPLLLQVVL

-1811 IHELVISRI
+1811 IHELVISKI
-1820 EDDTM
+1820 EDDTPG
-1825 SIDKRSIEDFIE
+1825 IDKRSIEDFVEGI
-1837 NVRQHDSKVVWNYD
+1837 RQRDSKVVWSYD
-1851 DKNGKD
+1851 DENGKAAVD
-1857 SEDSNSKVPESM
+1857 STTKVPEPM
-1869 EYVAGEVLRY
+1869 EYVSGEVMRF

-1890 WGRAALNWA
+1890 WGRVALNWA

-1905 HLACRSFQL
+1905 HIACRSFQL

-1958 IIEALAP
+1958 IIEALTP

-1993 LLMLDKF
+1993 LLMLDRF
-2000 LDKLDLGDSDVL
+2000 LDKLDLGNEDVL
-2012 QTLEESCPDKWEGKF
+2012 RTLEQSCPEKWEGKF
-2027 EGLAQ
+2027 EGLSQ
-2032 LTYKGLRSSVCLD
+2032 LTYKGIRSSLCLD

-2059 SRIVGND
+2059 SRLVGDD
-2066 SRLSFAVLANLP
+2066 SRLMYTVLGNLP
-2078 RFLRSFDPAAKD
+2078 RFLRSFDSSVDRSNTRA
-2090 PSIRTTAEVLAQVA
+2090 TAEVLAQVA
-2104 EGHYQNTA
+2104 EQHYQFTS
-2112 LADALTALAMKR
+2112 LSEALTAFAMGR
-2124 YRQEQDFLAQT
+2124 YRHERDFLAQT
-2135 MSAIRPTFTTE
+2135 ILAIRSSFFPDH
-2146 LEFGS
+2146 EFGS

-2166 KVNTME
+2166 KINTME
-2172 ALCVLMPEMDMRKP
+2172 ALCVLLPEIDMRKP
-2186 ELASKGSDLF
+2186 DMALKGSDLF
-2196 SPLLRLLQSAYCP
+2196 SPLLRLLQSAYCS

-2220 LNMTSTLTPFD
+2220 LNMTSTLAPFD

-2241 SHSSRGYKKQFE
+2241 SHSTRGYKKQFE

-2270 IPALHSQLTRANVHA
+2270 MPALHSQLTRANVHA

-2290 GNFDDLTAPENET
+2290 GNFGELHAPHTET

-2319 DYRTAT
+2319 DYHRTAT

-2363 PNFSSSGRY
+2363 PNFSSLGRSA
-2372 MNGPYSHDMREN
+2372 NGSYTHDMREN

-2432 TVASSSTTTLS
+2432 SFAGPANSAFPPA
-2443 STNNTPARPGLHS
+2443 NNPSRPGGLHA

-2463 APNHPQRVSPSITLD
+2463 APNQPQRISPSLSSTALD
-2478 EQGEPFSDDEYAA
+2478 EQNETFSDDEYAT
-2491 GRSSSTDK
+2491 GRSNSTDK
-2499 AGTFSLENI
+2499 ANAFHLDNVV
-2508 IKPVAHD
+2508 KPIAQD
-2515 TKSRFRSGM
+2515 ARSRFRSGM
-2524 RRLTGGGSEKD
+2524 RRLTGGGGDNKD
-2535 GAKTRDAVKM
+2535 SAKTREAIKL

-2568 P
+2568 L

>member
-1 MSALPLLQA
+1 MSAFPLLQA
-10 RPAAGNASHHI
+10 RPAAGNVSHHI
-21 DAASS
+21 DNPSS

-38 LTASSRTI
+38 LTASSRI
-46 TPRSQTPALKLASA
+46 ASPRSQTPAVAAAAS
-60 STSSSGNSSPDR
+60 SNSSPDR
-72 TPNTLERKPS
+72 TLGTLERKPS

-111 SPLSPHVIAAAGAAL
+111 SPLSPQIIASAASTL

-133 ESIAEAFAANGMQP
+133 ESIAEAFAANGILAASNTAN
-147 GAGAGTHAGPGN
+147 GHNHAGSQAVPSDG
-159 GYSATGAQPEASVPQ
+159 SVSQ

-179 APSARSSRKGHNHH
+179 APSARSSRKGHHHH
-193 RSQSRHPQ
+193 RSQSRHHQ
-201 HAHELKTVGEY
+201 QAHELKTVGEY
-212 ALHHLFNAFISQ
+212 ALHHLFNSFISQ

-239 EARVEAVCGPGLD
+239 EARVEFVCGPGVD
-252 PTFDQLIAALGHI
+252 ANFDQLIAALGHI

-292 TQLLHA
+292 SQLLNA
-298 RQATPVAHP
+298 RQGT
-307 HHPHPSLSRRN
+307 SLPQSVLPRRN
-318 TEPANQH
+318 TEPLHHHLDHQS
-325 PDNHATTSGVSGP
+325 TTSISSGP
-338 EHVVALQQTVTQA
+338 EHMLALQQTVTQA

-359 YILCRVLIEIMTQT
+359 YILCRVLIEIMSQT
-373 DLHNLTFEMADRLLG
+373 DLQNLTFDMADRLLG
-388 LFYGQLSTVDPELV
+388 LFYGQLSTVDPDLV
-402 DISPLNLANWTI
+402 EISPLNLANWTI

-427 EQVQDKFIA
+427 EHVQEKFIA
-436 DLKIVDSHLSVK
+436 DLKIVDGHLSIK
-448 HQYNRDQEAKGALL
+448 GQYNRDHEAKGALL
-462 IRALRHLQ
+462 IRALRYLKVQ
-470 VKSYP
+470 SYP
-475 EDTWDRTCDFM
+475 EDAWDRTCDFM
-486 LSMAKLFTSAHGQPI
+486 LSAAKLYTNAHGQPI
-501 KYAYCQVLRE
+501 KYAFCQVLRE
-511 LLLRIASK
+511 LLLRIASS
-519 ATTELNSPR
+519 ATTEINSPK
-528 WKTVIDIM
+528 WKVVIDM
-536 KQRAAILLGKP
+536 LKQRTAILLGKP
-547 KHWHEAFPLMAAIL
+547 KHWHEAFPLMTAIL

-566 DIFLSQWLALALSTQ
+566 EGFLSQWLALALSTQ
-581 PRLKERATR
+581 PKLKERATR

-597 CRLVWTYLY
+597 GRLVWTYLY
-606 RRGTEAPTMVVRR
+606 RRGTEPPNVAVRR
-619 LEEITRMVF
+619 LEDIIRMVF

-639 SAIAEPLIQL
+639 PAIAEPLIQL
-649 TRIIGFKYQDLCFRT
+649 TRIIGFKYQDLCFKT
-664 IIFPLLNSEMF
+664 IIFPLLNSELF

-680 LRVEH
+680 LRVEN

-698 LAVVA
+698 LAIMA
-703 DLESTE
+703 DLENTQ
-709 QPPFPVS
+709 QPPFPVT

-722 TLSSELPA
+722 AQSIEVPA
-730 LPASPRPLQPLPL
+730 LPNSPRPVQHLPL

-799 LQTPKTPMAEAF
+799 LQTPKTPMSEAF
-811 SFGRREEYLGT
+811 SFSRREDHQT
-822 TDPRQGFYDLLHVA
+822 STDPRQGFYDLLHVA
-836 VQALPRCLSSHIP
+836 VQALPRCLSPHIP
-849 FNSLVNLLCTGTA
+849 FNSLINLLCTGTA
-862 HVQGNIALSSA
+862 HVQANIAVSSA

-942 ARDTPDDGSGN
+942 ALDTPDDGSGN
-953 RAAQL
+953 RAIQL

-982 RRVRSYAVTVLRL
+982 RRVRAYAVTVLRL

-1016 SPQRVMDISDE
+1016 SPQKVMDISDE

-1042 KSNVQSTLVELCG
+1042 KSNVQSTLVELCS
-1055 SDVPYDA
+1055 SDVPYDS

-1090 VCARLSQMYRTLYSL
+1090 VCARLSQMHRTLLSL
-1105 AEGQRSTPYSPFEPG
+1105 AEGQRATPYSPFEPATG
-1120 GSKFSGRLAS
+1120 KVSGRLAS

-1151 TTLGSTASTAVQN
+1151 THLGPTALAAA
-1164 QSGQHSRKSSK
+1164 QSQLAQHSRKSSK
-1175 SSHTSTSRLHTASE
+1175 SSQKSSNKLHTATE
-1189 LFSKVLPFLSV
+1189 LFAKVLPLLSV
-1200 DNVAIR
+1200 DNTAIR
-1206 DAAVAGLGSV
+1206 DAAVIGLGSV

-1228 QGIVAACAEEAKM
+1228 QGIVAACAEEAKT
-1241 RLGNHNR
+1241 RLGTHNR
-1248 TISSPRPMNYRT
+1248 NISSPRVTNYRT

-1275 QQFLKLPEAYNDE
+1275 QFLKLPEAYNDE
-1288 WIVNNLMNY
+1288 WIVNNLVNY

-1305 SDTDV
+1305 SDTEV
-1310 QLDPRFFK
+1310 QADWKFHK

-1333 INKTNDPLHWMPF
+1333 INRTSDPLQWMPF
-1346 QARKAAFTLMEDWCG
+1346 QARKAAFTLMEEWCG

-1375 MRRSMLDREVDVS
+1375 MRRSMLDRELDLG
-1388 NKGNATAAHEIEKR
+1388 NKGIATAAHEIEKR

-1429 LQFDVLRMLS
+1429 LQFDVRRMLS
-1439 WVDMIFETPS
+1439 WMDSIFETPS

-1464 MHNREHPYLLDRA
+1464 LHNREHPYLLDRA
-1477 IEMCYHS
+1477 IEMCYLS
-1484 TSTKAL
+1484 KSAKSL
-1490 DSYFEVVS
+1490 ESYFEVVT
-1498 QVLTQREDFTLP
+1498 QVLTQHEDYTLP

-1521 LGNENSGIRMK
+1521 LGHENSAIRMK

-1537 RTLEARGQ
+1537 RTLEAREQ

-1562 AVYKLAQFET
+1562 AVYKLAQFES

-1587 FSQFSRYFN
+1587 FSQFSFYFKE
-1596 DLKPDH
+1596 LQPDH

-1620 VNPDGGPTANSYMLL
+1620 VNPDGGPTAYSYMLL
-1635 ANLFEITVRC
+1635 VNLFEITVRC

-1665 AGNVQ
+1665 GGNVQ

-1685 QNWVDFSKQIVVHL
+1685 QNYVDFSKQIVVHL

-1726 EPLPPP
+1726 EPIPPP
-1732 PDAASLPY
+1732 PDAANLPY
-1740 LVDLNHLLPSSSKQ
+1740 LADLSALLPSSNKQ

-1765 LLVDLMVSPVEVAK
+1765 LLVDLMVSPVQVSS
-1779 EHIPLLLQVIL
+1779 EHIPLLMQVVL

-1811 IHELVISRI
+1811 IHELVISKI
-1820 EDDTM
+1820 DDDT
-1825 SIDKRSIEDFIE
+1825 SGIDKRSIEDFVE
-1837 NVRQHDSKVVWNYD
+1837 SVRQHDTKVVWNYD

-1857 SEDSNSKVPESM
+1857 TEDTSSKVPESM
-1869 EYVAGEVLRY
+1869 EYVAGEVLKF
-1879 FSFAYPGLREA
+1879 FSLAYPGLREA
-1890 WGRAALNWA
+1890 WGRVALNWA

-1949 MEILTTLRT
+1949 MEILTTLRA

-1993 LLMLDKF
+1993 LLMLDRF
-2000 LDKLDLGDSDVL
+2000 LDKLDLGDLTVL
-2012 QTLEESCPDKWEGKF
+2012 EILEDTCPEKWEGKF

-2032 LTYKGLRSSVCLD
+2032 LTYKGIRSSVCLD

-2066 SRLSFAVLANLP
+2066 SRLVFTILANLP
-2078 RFLRSFDPAAKD
+2078 KFLRSFDPAAKD
-2090 PSIRTTAEVLAQVA
+2090 PGIRNSAEVLARVA
-2104 EGHYQNTA
+2104 EEQYQCNA

-2124 YRQEQDFLAQT
+2124 YRQEKDFLAQVMT
-2135 MSAIRPTFTTE
+2135 AVRSAFFPD

-2151 LVFLLGLLMN
+2151 LVFLLSLLTN
-2161 KIDWM
+2161 KNAWM
-2166 KVNTME
+2166 KMNTME
-2172 ALCVLMPEMDMRKP
+2172 VLCVVLPEIDMRKP
-2186 ELASKGSDLF
+2186 EIASKGPDLI
-2196 SPLLRLLQSAYCP
+2196 SPLLRLLQSEFCP
-2209 QALKVLDFVIN
+2209 QALRVLDFVIN
-2220 LNMTSTLTPFD
+2220 LNMTSSTPTPFE
-2231 KQHIRMSMAG
+2231 KQHMRMSMAG

-2270 IPALHSQLTRANVHA
+2270 MPAHHSHLTRANVHA

-2290 GNFDDLTAPENET
+2290 GNLDDGDIPDTET
-2303 PKVEFRQE
+2303 PKIEFRQE

-2363 PNFSSSGRY
+2363 PHFTSSSRY

-2432 TVASSSTTTLS
+2432 SFASSTTALA
-2443 STNNTPARPGLHS
+2443 STSNMPGRPGLHA

-2463 APNHPQRVSPSITLD
+2463 APNQIQRISPSLSSAALD
-2478 EQGEPFSDDEYAA
+2478 EHGEPFSDDEYTT

-2499 AGTFSLENI
+2499 TGNFNLEQVV
-2508 IKPVAHD
+2508 KPAAHD
-2515 TKSRFRSGM
+2515 TRSRFRSGM
-2524 RRLTGGGSEKD
+2524 RRLTGGGGD
-2535 GAKTRDAVKM
+2535 AKESVKAREAIKL

-2568 P
+2568 L

>member
-1 MSALPLLQA
+1 MSASFPLLQA
-10 RPAAGNASHHI
+10 RQAGNVSHHI
-21 DAASS
+21 ESPSS

-38 LTASSRTI
+38 LTASSRTRS
-46 TPRSQTPALKLASA
+46 PRSQTPAVVVP
-60 STSSSGNSSPDR
+60 SGNSSPDR
-72 TPNTLERKPS
+72 TLGSLERKPS

-111 SPLSPHVIAAAGAAL
+111 SPLSPQAIAAAGATL
-126 DGAVMSQ
+126 DGSVMSQ
-133 ESIAEAFAANGMQP
+133 ESIVEAFAANG
-147 GAGAGTHAGPGN
+147 THPAATAN
-159 GYSATGAQPEASVPQ
+159 DASAPQ

-179 APSARSSRKGHNHH
+179 APSARSTRKGHNHH
-193 RSQSRHPQ
+193 RSQSRHHAGQ

-212 ALHHLFNAFISQ
+212 ALHHLFNSFIGQ

-229 NQCMTDRGQP
+229 NQCMTDRGQS
-239 EARVEAVCGPGLD
+239 EARVEFVCGPGID
-252 PTFDQLIAALGHI
+252 PNFDQLIAALGHI
-265 ARHKP
+265 ARPKP
-270 KPLIDTIMLWRKAKS
+270 KPLIDSIMLWRKAKS

-298 RQATPVAHP
+298 RQAVALP
-307 HHPHPSLSRRN
+307 HSGLPRRN
-318 TEPANQH
+318 TEPLHQH
-325 PDNHATTSGVSGP
+325 ADSQSSASAAGHEQLA
-338 EHVVALQQTVTQA
+338 ALQQTVTQA

-359 YILCRVLIEIMTQT
+359 YILCRVLIEIMSQT
-373 DLHNLTFEMADRLLG
+373 DLQNLTFDMAERLLG
-388 LFYGQLSTVDPELV
+388 LFYGQLSTLDPDLV
-402 DISPLNLANWTI
+402 EISPLNYANWTV
-414 YSQLLGVLSGLIF
+414 YSQLLGVLSGLIP
-427 EQVQDKFIA
+427 EHVQEKFIT
-436 DLKIVDSHLSVK
+436 DLKGIDSQMSIK
-448 HQYNRDQEAKGALL
+448 NQYNRDTEARGSLL
-462 IRALRHLQ
+462 IRALRT
-470 VKSYP
+470 VKVKTFP
-475 EDTWDRTCDFM
+475 EEAWDRSCDFM
-486 LSMAKLFTSAHGQPI
+486 LSMAKLYTNAHGQPI

-511 LLLRIASK
+511 LLLRVAAN
-519 ATTELNSPR
+519 ATTEINNPK
-528 WKTVIDIM
+528 WKAILDLM
-536 KQRAAILLGKP
+536 KQRTSILLGKP
-547 KHWHEAFPLMAAIL
+547 KHWQEAFPLMVALL
-561 CASPT
+561 CVSPM
-566 DIFLSQWLALALSTQ
+566 DSFLSQWLALALATQ
-581 PRLKERATR
+581 PKLKERATR

-606 RRGTEAPTMVVRR
+606 RRGTEPPNLAVKR
-619 LEEITRMVF
+619 LEEITRLVF
-628 QPGRRSYLSTE
+628 LPGRRSYLSTE
-639 SAIAEPLIQL
+639 PAIAEPLIQL
-649 TRIIGFKYQDLCFRT
+649 TRIIGFKYQDLCFKT

-675 TSGRE
+675 TSNRE
-680 LRVEH
+680 LRVEN
-685 LEPDRM
+685 LEPDRV

-698 LAVVA
+698 LAIMG
-703 DLESTE
+703 DLENVA
-709 QPPFPVS
+709 QPPFPIT
-716 FDYDPN
+716 FDFDPN
-722 TLSSELPA
+722 VLSAEVPA
-730 LPASPRPLQPLPL
+730 LPMSPRPLQQLSL
-743 KSSLLKEERLSRPVN
+743 KSTLKDERLSRPVN
-758 FSGFAEVAK
+758 FNGFAEVAK

-799 LQTPKTPMAEAF
+799 LQTPKTPMSEAF
-811 SFGRREEYLGT
+811 GFSRREDHQAPV
-822 TDPRQGFYDLLHVA
+822 DPRQGFYDLLHVA
-836 VQALPRCLSSHIP
+836 VQALPRCLSPHIP

-862 HVQGNIALSSA
+862 HVQGNIAASSA

-920 LKLYVEL
+920 LRLYVEL
-927 LQIWIEEIKQKTRKA
+927 LEIWIEEIKQKTRKA
-942 ARDTPDDGSGN
+942 ALDTPDDGSGN

-982 RRVRSYAVTVLRL
+982 RRVRAYAVTVLRL

-1001 ALGGSNTRV
+1001 ALGGSNTRI

-1016 SPQRVMDISDE
+1016 SPQKVLDISDE

-1042 KSNVQSTLVELCG
+1042 KSNVQSTLVELCS
-1055 SDVPYDA
+1055 SDVPYDS

-1090 VCARLSQMYRTLYSL
+1090 VCARLAQMHRTLLLL
-1105 AEGQRSTPYSPFEPG
+1105 ADGHRATPYSPFENG
-1120 GSKFSGRLAS
+1120 ATKISGRLAS
-1130 TSPEIV
+1130 TSPDIV
-1136 IEQWKLYLIFAFTTL
+1136 VEQWKLYLIFAFTTL
-1151 TTLGSTASTAVQN
+1151 TNLGQN
-1164 QSGQHSRKSSK
+1164 SLTPAQSQAAHSRKSSK
-1175 SSHTSTSRLHTASE
+1175 SSQKSSNKLYTATE

-1200 DNVAIR
+1200 DNEAIR
-1206 DAAVAGLGSV
+1206 DAAVIGLGSV
-1216 NLNLYRTLLESL
+1216 NRNLYRTLLETL
-1228 QGIVAACAEEAKM
+1228 QGHVAACAEEAKS
-1241 RLGNHNR
+1241 RLAAHNR
-1248 TISSPRPMNYRT
+1248 TLSSPRRNDRT
-1260 DHLRTEITHVYKLTS
+1260 SHLRTEITHVYKLTA
-1275 QQFLKLPEAYNDE
+1275 QYLRIAETYGDE
-1288 WIVNNLMNY
+1288 WILNNLMNY

-1305 SDTDV
+1305 SDTEV
-1310 QLDPRFFK
+1310 QNDPSFNK

-1333 INKTNDPLHWMPF
+1333 INKTNDPLQWMPF
-1346 QARKAAFTLMEDWCG
+1346 QARKAAFTLMEEWCG
-1361 YSANQPQI
+1361 YASNQAQI
-1369 RQREEH
+1369 RQREDH
-1375 MRRSMLDREVDVS
+1375 MRRSMLDREVDLGQKNS
-1388 NKGNATAAHEIEKR
+1388 ASAAYEIEKR
-1402 DLRTAALSAMAALCG
+1402 DLRTAALSAMATLCA

-1429 LQFDVLRMLS
+1429 LQFDVRRMLS
-1439 WVDMIFETPS
+1439 WIDSIFETPS
-1449 DRTHA
+1449 DRTHT

-1464 MHNREHPYLLDRA
+1464 LHNREHPYLLDRA
-1477 IEMCYHS
+1477 IEMCYLS
-1484 TSTKAL
+1484 KSGKAL
-1490 DSYFEVVS
+1490 ESYFEVVT
-1498 QVLTQREDFTLP
+1498 QVLMHREDYTLP

-1521 LGNENSGIRMK
+1521 LGHENSGIRMK

-1537 RTLEARGQ
+1537 RTLESREH

-1572 SRRLAKQHSE
+1572 SRRLAKQHSD

-1587 FSQFSRYFN
+1587 FSQFSYYFKE
-1596 DLKPDH
+1596 LQPDH

-1635 ANLFEITVRC
+1635 VNMFEITVRC
-1645 GNALHNEIQAL
+1645 GTALHNEIQAL
-1656 WQALATGPY
+1656 WQALATGPHG
-1665 AGNVQ
+1665 GNVQ

-1685 QNWVDFSKQIVVHL
+1685 QNYVDFSKQIVVHL

-1711 LLLQINP
+1711 LLMQINP

-1726 EPLPPP
+1726 EPAAPP
-1732 PDAASLPY
+1732 PDAVSLPY
-1740 LVDLNHLLPSSSKQ
+1740 LADLGALLPSSNKQ

-1765 LLVDLMVSPVEVAK
+1765 LLVDLMVSPVEVAH
-1779 EHIPLLLQVIL
+1779 EHIPLLLQVVL

-1811 IHELVISRI
+1811 IHELVISKI
-1820 EDDTM
+1820 DDDTVG
-1825 SIDKRSIEDFIE
+1825 IDKRSIEDFVE
-1837 NVRQHDSKVVWNYD
+1837 SVRKHDAKVVWNYD

-1857 SEDSNSKVPESM
+1857 AEDSSSKVPESM
-1869 EYVAGEVLRY
+1869 AHVANEVLKF
-1879 FSFAYPGLREA
+1879 FSLAYPGLREA
-1890 WGRAALNWA
+1890 WGRVALNWA

-1949 MEILTTLRT
+1949 MEILTTLRA

-1965 EDLIQYPQL
+1965 KDLIQYPQL

-1981 LDTIHEGEFMES
+1981 LNTIHEGEFMES
-1993 LLMLDKF
+1993 LLMLDRF
-2000 LDKLDLGDSDVL
+2000 LDKLDLGDPAIL
-2012 QTLEESCPDKWEGKF
+2012 QTLEESCPDRWEGKF
-2027 EGLAQ
+2027 EGLTQ
-2032 LTYKGLRSSVCLD
+2032 LTYKGIRSSVCLD
-2045 RSLRILERLVVLPS
+2045 RSLRLLERLVVLPS
-2059 SRIVGND
+2059 SRIVGDD
-2066 SRLSFAVLANLP
+2066 SRLVFCILGNLP
-2078 RFLRSFDPAAKD
+2078 RFLRSFDSTTKD
-2090 PSIRTTAEVLAQVA
+2090 PGVRASAEVLARVA
-2104 EGHYQNTA
+2104 DEQYQCSA
-2112 LADALTALAMKR
+2112 LSDALLGYSLKR
-2124 YRQEQDFLAQT
+2124 YRVDTDFLAQIL
-2135 MSAIRPTFTTE
+2135 SAIRTTFFPT

-2151 LVFLLGLLMN
+2151 LVFLLSLLTN

-2166 KVNTME
+2166 KINTME
-2172 ALCVLMPEMDMRKP
+2172 VLCVLLPEIDMKKP
-2186 ELASKGSDLF
+2186 EIVSKGPDLI
-2196 SPLLRLLQSAYCP
+2196 SPLLRLLQSDFCP
-2209 QALKVLDFVIN
+2209 QALRVLDFVLN
-2220 LNMTSTLTPFD
+2220 LNMTSTPTPFE
-2231 KQHIRMSMAG
+2231 KQHMRMSMAG

-2270 IPALHSQLTRANVHA
+2270 IPAHHSHLTRANVHA

-2290 GNFDDLTAPENET
+2290 GNLEDGDVPETAT
-2303 PKVEFRQE
+2303 PKIEFRQE

-2355 DAETLTDL
+2355 DADAETLTDL
-2363 PNFSSSGRY
+2363 PDFTSSSRY
-2372 MNGPYSHDMREN
+2372 GSGPYSNDMREN

-2432 TVASSSTTTLS
+2432 TFSSSTSTLPS
-2443 STNNTPARPGLHS
+2443 ATNNIPSRPGLHA

-2463 APNHPQRVSPSITLD
+2463 APNQTQRISPNVSSTTLD
-2478 EQGEPFSDDEYAA
+2478 EHGEPFSDDEMAS
-2491 GRSSSTDK
+2491 GRTGSTSTDK
-2499 AGTFSLENI
+2499 GNFSLENMV
-2508 IKPVAHD
+2508 KPLAQD
-2515 TKSRFRSGM
+2515 TRSRIRSGM
-2524 RRLTGGGSEKD
+2524 RRLTGGGGDARE
-2535 GAKTRDAVKM
+2535 GAKAREAIKQ

-2563 PKSAD
+2563 PKSSD
-2568 P
+2568 L

>member
-1 MSALPLLQA
+1 MSAFPLLQA
-10 RPAAGNASHHI
+10 RPAAGNVSHHI
-21 DAASS
+21 DSPSS

-38 LTASSRTI
+38 LTASSRTVAS
-46 TPRSQTPALKLASA
+46 RSQTPAVKA
-60 STSSSGNSSPDR
+60 TSSNSSPDR
-72 TPNTLERKPS
+72 TLQALERKPS

-111 SPLSPHVIAAAGAAL
+111 SPLSPQIIAAAAGATI

-147 GAGAGTHAGPGN
+147 GASTGHVYAGV
-159 GYSATGAQPEASVPQ
+159 GAQAASSDGSIPQ

-193 RSQSRHPQ
+193 RSQSRHPPP
-201 HAHELKTVGEY
+201 HPHELKTVGEY
-212 ALHHLFNAFISQ
+212 ALHHLFNSFISQ

-229 NQCMTDRGQP
+229 NQCMTERGQP
-239 EARVEAVCGPGLD
+239 EARVEGVCGPGVD

-292 TQLLHA
+292 TQLLNA
-298 RQATPVAHP
+298 RQATPGLQLHP
-307 HHPHPSLSRRN
+307 ALSRRN
-318 TEPANQH
+318 TEPVQH
-325 PDNHATTSGVSGP
+325 LENGSTASVASGP
-338 EHVVALQQTVTQA
+338 EHIVALQQTVTQA

-388 LFYGQLSTVDPELV
+388 LFYGQLSTVDPDMV

-427 EQVQDKFIA
+427 EQVQEKFVT
-436 DLKIVDSHLSVK
+436 DLKIVDGHLAQK
-448 HQYNRDQEAKGALL
+448 NQYNRDHEAKGALL

-475 EDTWDRTCDFM
+475 EETWDRTCDFM
-486 LSMAKLFTSAHGQPI
+486 LSMAKLFTSAHGQPV

-511 LLLRIASK
+511 LLLRITSK
-519 ATTELNSPR
+519 ATIELNAPK
-528 WKTVIDIM
+528 WKTVIDMM

-547 KHWHEAFPLMAAIL
+547 KHWHEAFPLMAAVL

-566 DIFLSQWLALALSTQ
+566 ETFLSQWLALALSTQ

-597 CRLVWTYLY
+597 CRLVWTYIY
-606 RRGTEAPTMVVRR
+606 RRGTEAPNVAVRR
-619 LEEITRMVF
+619 LEEIIRMVF

-639 SAIAEPLIQL
+639 PAIAEPLIQL
-649 TRIIGFKYQDLCFRT
+649 TRIIGYKYQDLCFKT

-675 TSGRE
+675 MSGRE
-680 LRVEH
+680 LRVEN

-698 LAVVA
+698 LAIMA
-703 DLESTE
+703 DLENTE
-709 QPPFPVS
+709 QPPFPLT

-722 TLSSELPA
+722 AVSNELPA
-730 LPASPRPLQPLPL
+730 LPSSPRPLQPLPI

-758 FSGFAEVAK
+758 FTGFAEVAK
-767 EYYVRFCKILGEITI
+767 EYYIRFCKILGEITI

-799 LQTPKTPMAEAF
+799 SQTPKTPMAAAF
-811 SFGRREEYLGT
+811 SFAPREDYMTT
-822 TDPRQGFYDLLHVA
+822 TDLRQGFYDLLHVA
-836 VQALPRCLSSHIP
+836 VQALPRCLSPHIP

-862 HVQGNIALSSA
+862 HVQSNIAVSSA

-906 SDGGMLGAGHIEST
+906 SDGGMLGAGHIENT

-927 LQIWIEEIKQKTRKA
+927 LEIWIEEIKRKTRKA
-942 ARDTPDDGSGN
+942 ALDTPDDGSGN

-982 RRVRSYAVTVLRL
+982 HRVRSYAVTVLRL

-1016 SPQRVMDISDE
+1016 SPQRVLDISDE

-1090 VCARLSQMYRTLYSL
+1090 VCARLAQMYRTLSSL
-1105 AEGQRSTPYSPFEPG
+1105 AEGQRTTPYSPYEPG
-1120 GSKFSGRLAS
+1120 ASKFSGRLAS
-1130 TSPEIV
+1130 TSPEVV

-1151 TTLGSTASTAVQN
+1151 TSLGPTAMSATQ
-1164 QSGQHSRKSSK
+1164 GQHSRKSSK
-1175 SSHTSTSRLHTASE
+1175 SSQTSTNKQHTATE

-1200 DNVAIR
+1200 DNAAIR
-1206 DAAVAGLGSV
+1206 DAAVIGLGSV

-1248 TISSPRPMNYRT
+1248 TISSPRPINYRT

-1275 QQFLKLPEAYNDE
+1275 QQFLKLPEAHNDE
-1288 WIVNNLMNY
+1288 WIINNLMNY

-1305 SDTDV
+1305 SDTEV
-1310 QLDPRFFK
+1310 QLEARYQK

-1333 INKTNDPLHWMPF
+1333 INKTSDPLHWMPF
-1346 QARKAAFTLMEDWCG
+1346 QARKAAFTLMEEWCG
-1361 YSANQPQI
+1361 YAANQSQI
-1369 RQREEH
+1369 RQREEQ
-1375 MRRSMLDREVDVS
+1375 MRRSMLDREVDKS
-1388 NKGNATAAHEIEKR
+1388 SKGNATAALEIEKR

-1429 LQFDVLRMLS
+1429 LQFDVIRMLS
-1439 WVDMIFETPS
+1439 WIQSIFETPS

-1464 MHNREHPYLLDRA
+1464 LHNREHPYLLDKA
-1477 IEMCYHS
+1477 IEMCYLAVS
-1484 TSTKAL
+1484 GKAL
-1490 DSYFEVVS
+1490 ESYFEVVT
-1498 QVLTQREDFTLP
+1498 QVLTQHEDYTLP

-1521 LGNENSGIRMK
+1521 LGHENSEIRTK
-1532 SARLL
+1532 STRLL
-1537 RTLEARGQ
+1537 RTLEAREG

-1557 SDKTI
+1557 SDKTV

-1572 SRRLAKQHSE
+1572 SRRLAKQHAE

-1587 FSQFSRYFN
+1587 FSQFSYYFK

-1602 QRNMVAAML
+1602 KRNMVAAML
-1611 PWVQTVELQ
+1611 PWVQSVELQ

-1635 ANLFEITVRC
+1635 VNLFEITYRS
-1645 GNALHNEIQAL
+1645 GNVLHNEIQAL

-1665 AGNVQ
+1665 GGNVQ

-1685 QNWVDFSKQIVVHL
+1685 QNYVDYSKQIVVHL

-1726 EPLPPP
+1726 EPMPPP
-1732 PDAASLPY
+1732 PDAVNLPY
-1740 LVDLNHLLPSSSKQ
+1740 LADLTQVLPSSNKQ

-1760 QICLI
+1760 QVCLI

-1779 EHIPLLLQVIL
+1779 EHIPLLLQVVL
-1790 VLWDHYTPV
+1790 VLWDHYTSV
-1799 VQDQAREMLVHL
+1799 VQDQSREMLVHL
-1811 IHELVISRI
+1811 IHELVISKI
-1820 EDDTM
+1820 EDDTPG
-1825 SIDKRSIEDFIE
+1825 IDKRSIEDFVESI
-1837 NVRQHDSKVVWNYD
+1837 RQHDTKVVWSYD

-1857 SEDSNSKVPESM
+1857 VADSTFKVPEPM
-1869 EYVAGEVLRY
+1869 GYVAGEVMKF

-1890 WGRAALNWA
+1890 WGRVALNWA

-1905 HLACRSFQL
+1905 HIACRSFQL

-1965 EDLIQYPQL
+1965 KDLIQYPQL

-2000 LDKLDLGDSDVL
+2000 LDKLDLGDEEVL
-2012 QTLEESCPDKWEGKF
+2012 SILEESCPDKWEGKF

-2032 LTYKGLRSSVCLD
+2032 LTYKGIRSSTCLD

-2059 SRIVGND
+2059 SRIVGDD
-2066 SRLSFAVLANLP
+2066 SRLTYTVLANLP
-2078 RFLRSFDPAAKD
+2078 RFLRSFDSTAQD
-2090 PSIRTTAEVLAQVA
+2090 SSIRATAEVLAQVA
-2104 EGHYQNTA
+2104 DQHYQCTS
-2112 LADALTALAMKR
+2112 LSEALTAFAMKR
-2124 YRQEQDFLAQT
+2124 YRHEKDFLAQT
-2135 MSAIRPTFTTE
+2135 MSAIRSTFNSE
-2146 LEFGS
+2146 HEFGS

-2166 KVNTME
+2166 KINTME
-2172 ALCVLMPEMDMRKP
+2172 VLCILLPEIDMRKP
-2186 ELASKGSDLF
+2186 EMASKGSDLF

-2209 QALKVLDFVIN
+2209 QALRVLDFVIN

-2241 SHSSRGYKKQFE
+2241 SHSTRGYKKQFE

-2270 IPALHSQLTRANVHA
+2270 MPALHSQLTRANVHA

-2290 GNFDDLTAPENET
+2290 GNFDEMNVPDTET

-2319 DYRTAT
+2319 DYHRTAT

-2372 MNGPYSHDMREN
+2372 GNGPYAHDMREN

-2418 PARDPGVMTPGAFS
+2418 SARDPGVMTPGAFS
-2432 TVASSSTTTLS
+2432 SFANSSTGALPPTS
-2443 STNNTPARPGLHS
+2443 HPRPGLHS

-2463 APNHPQRVSPSITLD
+2463 APNQPQRISPSLSSTTLD
-2478 EQGEPFSDDEYAA
+2478 EQNEPFSDDEYSA

-2499 AGTFSLENI
+2499 GGTFSLENI

-2515 TKSRFRSGM
+2515 TRSRFRSGM
-2524 RRLTGGGSEKD
+2524 RRLTGGGGEKE
-2535 GAKTRDAVKM
+2535 GAKTRDAIKL

-2568 P
+2568 L

>member
-1 MSALPLLQA
+1 MDVDGLAAFPLLQA
-10 RPAAGNASHHI
+10 RPAAGHVPLHI
-21 DAASS
+21 EKPSPT
-26 ASREPSQTRGRA
+26 SREPSQTRGRA
-38 LTASSRTI
+38 LTASSRSI
-46 TPRSQTPALKLASA
+46 ASRSQTPAAKGAS
-60 STSSSGNSSPDR
+60 SNSSPDR
-72 TPNTLERKPS
+72 TLHSLERKPS

-104 FVNSPAT
+104 YVNSPAT
-111 SPLSPHVIAAAGAAL
+111 SPLSPHIIAAAAGATI

-147 GAGAGTHAGPGN
+147 GPASVTANIYAQAGPQ
-159 GYSATGAQPEASVPQ
+159 AAASDGSITQ
-174 RKPER
+174 RRPER

-193 RSQSRHPQ
+193 RSQSRHPP
-201 HAHELKTVGEY
+201 HPHELKTVGEY

-224 AEQKI
+224 AEHKI

-239 EARVEAVCGPGLD
+239 EVRVEAVCGPGVD

-292 TQLLHA
+292 TQLLNA
-298 RQATPVAHP
+298 RQASPIA
-307 HHPHPSLSRRN
+307 HPHPSLSRRN
-318 TEPANQH
+318 TESTQQ
-325 PDNHATTSGVSGP
+325 PDGQSGNSMPPGP
-338 EHVVALQQTVTQA
+338 DYIIALQQTVTQA

-359 YILCRVLIEIMTQT
+359 YLLCRVLIEIMTQT
-373 DLHNLTFEMADRLLG
+373 HLKNLTLEMAERLLG
-388 LFYGQLSTVDPELV
+388 LFYGQLSTVDPDLV

-427 EQVQDKFIA
+427 KEVQERFVA
-436 DLKIVDSHLSVK
+436 DLKVVDGHLSIK
-448 HQYNRDQEAKGALL
+448 NQYNRDHEAKGALL
-462 IRALRHLQ
+462 IRALRHLK
-470 VKSYP
+470 VDSYP
-475 EDTWDRTCDFM
+475 EESWDQTCDFM
-486 LSMAKLFTSAHGQPI
+486 LSMAKLFTSAHGQPV

-519 ATTELNSPR
+519 ATVELDAPK
-528 WKTVIDIM
+528 WKTVIEMM
-536 KQRAAILLGKP
+536 KQRAAILIGKP
-547 KHWHEAFPLMAAIL
+547 KHWQEAFPLMAAIL

-566 DIFLSQWLALALSTQ
+566 DVFLSQWLALVLSTQ

-597 CRLVWTYLY
+597 CRLVWTYIY
-606 RRGTEAPTMVVRR
+606 RRGTEAPNIALRR
-619 LEEITRMVF
+619 LDEIIRMVF
-628 QPGRRSYLSTE
+628 LPGRRSYLSTE

-649 TRIIGFKYQDLCFRT
+649 TRIIGYKYQDLCFQT

-680 LRVEH
+680 LRVEN

-698 LAVVA
+698 LAIMA
-703 DLESTE
+703 DLENTE
-709 QPPFPVS
+709 QPPFPLT
-716 FDYDPN
+716 FEYDPN
-722 TLSSELPA
+722 AIFSELPA
-730 LPASPRPLQPLPL
+730 LPSSPRPMHPLPI
-743 KSSLLKEERLSRPVN
+743 KSTLLKEERLSRPVN
-758 FSGFAEVAK
+758 FTGFAEVAK
-767 EYYVRFCKILGEITI
+767 EYYNRFCKILGEITI

-799 LQTPKTPMAEAF
+799 LQTPKTPMADAF
-811 SFGRREEYLGT
+811 SFSRREDYLT
-822 TDPRQGFYDLLHVA
+822 TSDPRQGFYDLLHVA
-836 VQALPRCLSSHIP
+836 VQALPRCLSPHIP
-849 FNSLVNLLCTGTA
+849 INALVNLLCTGTA
-862 HVQGNIALSSA
+862 HVQSNIAMSSA
-873 QSLKSIARQSHAQ
+873 QSLKSIARQSYAQ
-886 QVTIGFARFIFN
+886 TVTIGFARFIFN

-906 SDGGMLGAGHIEST
+906 SDGGMLGAGHIENT

-927 LQIWIEEIKQKTRKA
+927 LQIWIEEIKRKTRKA
-942 ARDTPDDGSGN
+942 ALDTPDDGSGN

-995 ITEFDT
+995 VTEFDT
-1001 ALGGSNTRV
+1001 ALGGSSTRI

-1016 SPQRVMDISDE
+1016 SPQRVLDISDE

-1042 KSNVQSTLVELCG
+1042 KSNVHSTLVELCG

-1062 TLWFKIFPNLVRI
+1062 TLWFKIFPNLIRI
-1075 SFEVCPFAVTLTRDI
+1075 SFEVCPFASTLTRDI
-1090 VCARLSQMYRTLYSL
+1090 VCARLSQMYRTLSSL
-1105 AEGQRSTPYSPFEPG
+1105 SEGQRSTPYSPYEPS
-1120 GSKFSGRLAS
+1120 GSKPSGRLAS
-1130 TSPEIV
+1130 TAPEVI

-1151 TTLGSTASTAVQN
+1151 TSLGPTAASATQ
-1164 QSGQHSRKSSK
+1164 GQHSRKSSK
-1175 SSHTSTSRLHTASE
+1175 SSQTSTNKLHTATE
-1189 LFSKVLPFLSV
+1189 LFAKVLPFLSV

-1206 DAAVAGLGSV
+1206 DAAVIGLGSV

-1228 QGIVAACAEEAKM
+1228 QGIVAACAEEAKTRM
-1241 RLGNHNR
+1241 GNHNR
-1248 TISSPRPMNYRT
+1248 TISSPRPMNFRT

-1275 QQFLKLPEAYNDE
+1275 QQFLKLPEAHNDE
-1288 WIVNNLMNY
+1288 WIINNLMNY

-1305 SDTDV
+1305 SDTEV
-1310 QLDPRFFK
+1310 QLEVRYLK

-1333 INKTNDPLHWMPF
+1333 INKTNDPLRWMPF
-1346 QARKAAFTLMEDWCG
+1346 QARKAAFTLMEEWCG
-1361 YSANQPQI
+1361 YSANQAQI

-1375 MRRSMLDREVDVS
+1375 MRRSILDRAIEAD
-1388 NKGNATAAHEIEKR
+1388 NKGNVTAALEIEKR

-1429 LQFDVLRMLS
+1429 LQFDVSRMLS
-1439 WVDMIFETPS
+1439 WIQSIFETPS

-1454 IGRRALTNLI
+1454 IGRRALSNLI
-1464 MHNREHPYLLDRA
+1464 LHNREHPYLLDKA
-1477 IEMCYHS
+1477 IEMCYLAANS
-1484 TSTKAL
+1484 KAL
-1490 DSYFEVVS
+1490 DSYFEVVA
-1498 QVLTQREDFTLP
+1498 QVLTQHEDYTLP

-1521 LGNENSGIRMK
+1521 LGHENSEIRMK

-1537 RTLEARGQ
+1537 RTLEAREG

-1557 SDKTI
+1557 SDKTV

-1587 FSQFSRYFN
+1587 FSQFSFYFKE
-1596 DLKPDH
+1596 LQPDH
-1602 QRNMVAAML
+1602 KRNMVAAML
-1611 PWVQTVELQ
+1611 PWVQSVELQ
-1620 VNPDGGPTANSYMLL
+1620 VNPDGGPTGNSYMLL
-1635 ANLFEITVRC
+1635 VNLFEITYTS

-1665 AGNVQ
+1665 GGNVQ

-1685 QNWVDFSKQIVVHL
+1685 QNYVDYSKQIVVHL
-1699 SSTPAGLKVVEF
+1699 SSTPAGLKVIEF

-1726 EPLPPP
+1726 EPMPPP
-1732 PDAASLPY
+1732 PDAANLPY
-1740 LVDLNHLLPSSSKQ
+1740 LVDLTTVLPSSNKQ

-1760 QICLI
+1760 QVCLI
-1765 LLVDLMVSPVEVAK
+1765 MLVDLMVSPVELAK
-1779 EHIPLLLQVIL
+1779 EHIPLLLQVVL
-1790 VLWDHYTPV
+1790 VLWDHYTAV

-1811 IHELVISRI
+1811 IHELVISKI
-1820 EDDTM
+1820 EDDTPG
-1825 SIDKRSIEDFIE
+1825 IDKRSIEDFVEGI
-1837 NVRQHDSKVVWNYD
+1837 RQRDSKVVWSYD

-1857 SEDSNSKVPESM
+1857 SADSTTKVPEPM
-1869 EYVAGEVLRY
+1869 EYVAGEVMKF

-1890 WGRAALNWA
+1890 WGRVALHWA

-1905 HLACRSFQL
+1905 HIACRSFQL

-2000 LDKLDLGDSDVL
+2000 LDKLDLGDEDVL
-2012 QTLEESCPDKWEGKF
+2012 ITLEESCPDKWEGKF
-2027 EGLAQ
+2027 EGLTQ
-2032 LTYKGLRSSVCLD
+2032 LTYKGVRSSLCLD

-2059 SRIVGND
+2059 SRIVGDD
-2066 SRLSFAVLANLP
+2066 SRLMYTILANLP
-2078 RFLRSFDPAAKD
+2078 RFLRSFDPTVKD
-2090 PSIRTTAEVLAQVA
+2090 PSIRATAEVLAQVS
-2104 EGHYQNTA
+2104 EQHYQCTP
-2112 LADALTALAMKR
+2112 LAEALTAMAMKR
-2124 YRQEQDFLAQT
+2124 YRHEKDFLAQI
-2135 MSAIRPTFTTE
+2135 MSTIRTTFSPE
-2146 LEFGS
+2146 NEFGS

-2166 KVNTME
+2166 KINTME
-2172 ALCVLMPEMDMRKP
+2172 VLCVLLPGIDMRRP
-2186 ELASKGSDLF
+2186 DMAAKGSDLF
-2196 SPLLRLLQSAYCP
+2196 SPLLRLLQTAYCP
-2209 QALKVLDFVIN
+2209 QALRVLDYVIN

-2241 SHSSRGYKKQFE
+2241 SHSTRGYKKQFE
-2253 KTQSLYGIPEES
+2253 KTQSLYGIPEDS

-2290 GNFDDLTAPENET
+2290 GHYGDLHASETET

-2319 DYRTAT
+2319 DYHRTAT

-2355 DAETLTDL
+2355 DIETLTDL

-2372 MNGPYSHDMREN
+2372 MNSPYSHDMREN

-2391 PILHKSL
+2391 PILNKSL

-2432 TVASSSTTTLS
+2432 SFAGASSNSALS
-2443 STNNTPARPGLHS
+2443 STSNSSRPGLHA
-2456 RSVTSPS
+2456 RSATSPS
-2463 APNHPQRVSPSITLD
+2463 APNQQQRISPSLTSTTLE
-2478 EQGEPFSDDEYAA
+2478 EQGETFSDDEYAT
-2491 GRSSSTDK
+2491 GRSNSTDK
-2499 AGTFSLENI
+2499 SGTFNLENI
-2508 IKPVAHD
+2508 VKPVAHD
-2515 TKSRFRSGM
+2515 TRSRFRSGM
-2524 RRLTGGGSEKD
+2524 RRLTGGGGDNKD
-2535 GAKTRDAVKM
+2535 GAKTRDAIKL

-2568 P
+2568 L